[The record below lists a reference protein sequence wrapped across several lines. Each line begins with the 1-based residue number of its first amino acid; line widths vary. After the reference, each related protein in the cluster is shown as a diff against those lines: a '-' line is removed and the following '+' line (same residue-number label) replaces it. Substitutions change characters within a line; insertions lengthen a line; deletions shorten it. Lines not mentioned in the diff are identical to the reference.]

1 MRLLYAL
8 MQWLDENT
16 EKVIILITYSTMAGI
31 IFVEVVR
38 RFLFNEQVAW
48 STTIPVLLFL
58 WVTWFGASYNIKKRT
73 HLALTEIRARL
84 SYRLQFLCLILD
96 AVLWIVF
103 AGIVIFHATN
113 QVWIAYDNFAIV
125 GGTDDVMEWWFYLA
139 TPLAW
144 GLIVI
149 RVIQNLAKDIQ
160 TFKRREP
167 FVLQASLVD

>member
-1 MRLLYAL
+1 MTLLKAL
-8 MQWLDENT
+8 LQWLDRNT

-48 STTIPVLLFL
+48 STTVPVLLFL
-58 WVTWFGASYNIKKRT
+58 WVTWFGASYNIHKRT
-73 HLALTEIRARL
+73 HLALTEVRARL
-84 SYRLQFLCLILD
+84 PYGLQFTCFVLD

-103 AGIVIFHATN
+103 AGIVIYFTF
-113 QVWIAYDNFAIV
+113 QQTWLAYDNYAIV

-144 GLIVI
+144 SLIVI
-149 RVIQNLAKDIQ
+149 RVLQNLVQDIQ
-160 TFKRREP
+160 RYRAREP
-167 FVLQASLVD
+167 FILQASLLD